1 MVECEWMMNKKENSE
16 YNTPITTTSTHQ
28 PITTTTPN
36 QPTTTTPNQPTTTP
50 TNQQH
55 QPTPTHRNADVAQ
68 SKAVSPAPKT
78 ITFPLNLGN
87 LQPLLLHMPG
97 FEPAATLGKKSFEVQ
112 KPSDGVNP
120 LKQSSRIGS
129 ETLKTMQEMGR
140 IGHAS
145 QTSNRK
151 IEKKKNW
158 ARIGLE
164 SMQHPKLYK
173 LDKHGICTI

>member
-1 MVECEWMMNKKENSE
+1 
-16 YNTPITTTSTHQ
+16 
-28 PITTTTPN
+28 
-36 QPTTTTPNQPTTTP
+36 
-50 TNQQH
+50 
-55 QPTPTHRNADVAQ
+55 VAQ

-140 IGHAS
+140 MGHVS

-151 IEKKKNW
+151 IEKKK
-158 ARIGLE
+158 IGLE

-173 LDKHGICTI
+173 LYKHGICTI

>member
-1 MVECEWMMNKKENSE
+1 
-16 YNTPITTTSTHQ
+16 
-28 PITTTTPN
+28 
-36 QPTTTTPNQPTTTP
+36 
-50 TNQQH
+50 
-55 QPTPTHRNADVAQ
+55 VAQ

-97 FEPAATLGKKSFEVQ
+97 LEPAATLGKKSFEVQ

-129 ETLKTMQEMGR
+129 GRNIENNEEMGR
-140 IGHAS
+140 IGHVS

-151 IEKKKNW
+151 IEKKKKS
-158 ARIGLE
+158 GLE

-173 LDKHGICTI
+173 LYKHGICTI